1 MKGVIVRNSGII
13 YLASIVLVPSL
24 AIAGGGTPS
33 VQIELGQNL
42 AWNTPQLRIIA
53 VENEVI
59 IQSVK
64 ANRGN
69 CKVTPHDKLPAKLSY
84 GKILMVEVNQCGGK
98 ILEVEVSTNINTSTF
113 KF

>member
-1 MKGVIVRNSGII
+1 MKIGGVVC
-13 YLASIVLVPSL
+13 LALIALMPSL
-24 AIAGGGTPS
+24 AVSGGDTPS
-33 VQIELGQNL
+33 VQIELGQNPV
-42 AWNTPQLRIIA
+42 WNTPQLRIIA

-69 CKVTPHDKLPAKLSY
+69 CKVLPQDKLPAKLRY
-84 GKILMVEVNQCGGK
+84 GKILKVDVNQCGGK

>member
-1 MKGVIVRNSGII
+1 MKNSGIVFF
-13 YLASIVLVPSL
+13 ASILLMPSL
-24 AIAGGGTPS
+24 VIAGGGTPS
-33 VQIELGQNL
+33 VQIELGENSS
-42 AWNTPQLRIIA
+42 WHTPQLRIIA

-64 ANRGN
+64 VNRGN
-69 CKVTPHDKLPAKLSY
+69 CKLNPHDKLPVKLSY
-84 GKILMVEVNQCGGK
+84 GKMLKVEVNQCGGK